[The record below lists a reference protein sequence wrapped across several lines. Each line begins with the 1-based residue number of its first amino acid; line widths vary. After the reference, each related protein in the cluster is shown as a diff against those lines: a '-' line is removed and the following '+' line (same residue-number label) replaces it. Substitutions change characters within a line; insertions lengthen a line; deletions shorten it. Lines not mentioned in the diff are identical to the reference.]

1 MTRRSRI
8 LIVDDEPGLV
18 HLLALMLKRTGRYE
32 VLSEVDATRAFQAVV
47 KFRPHLVLLD
57 WVMPKLTGGDIAGQ
71 IRADS
76 RVSETPILFL
86 SAIVMKR
93 DGCGEVAGFPAIAK
107 PVKLKELIEAIDE
120 QLGKAVDFQ
129 RASMQ
134 PSIS

>member
-1 MTRRSRI
+1 MIRRSRI

-18 HLLALMLKRTGRYE
+18 RLLSLMLNRTDRYE
-32 VLSEVDATRAFQAVV
+32 VMSVMDATQALQTVV
-47 KFRPHLVLLD
+47 RFKPHLVLLD
-57 WVMPKLTGGDIAGQ
+57 WVMPKITGGEVAGQ

-107 PVKLKELIEAIDE
+107 PIRLNELLEAIEE
-120 QLGKAVDFQ
+120 QFGKAVNFLK
-129 RASMQ
+129 ASME
-134 PSIS
+134 PSKN